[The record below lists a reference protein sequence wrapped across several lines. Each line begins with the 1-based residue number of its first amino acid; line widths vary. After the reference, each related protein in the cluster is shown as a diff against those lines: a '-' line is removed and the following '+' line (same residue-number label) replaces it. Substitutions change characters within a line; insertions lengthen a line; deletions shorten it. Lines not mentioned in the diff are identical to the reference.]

1 MILVTGATGFLGH
14 HLVPHLVQLGH
25 PLRAVVRPSS
35 EVQFLQ
41 KLGVELAYADDIT
54 DVAAIEQAC
63 AGCDQIIHAAGLFRF
78 WGEMDEFWQTNVAG
92 TTAVLRAISNHPI
105 KRFIYISTIAV
116 VGKPPT
122 NRPID
127 ETTRCNPQEPYQLSK
142 LEAEKRVLAAYAQ
155 DGLPA
160 IVLRPG
166 AFYGSWGH
174 YAFNRLF
181 FEEPLKGWRIKVDN
195 GRHITFPVFVPD
207 VVQGVELALKNGR
220 FGEIYNICG
229 QSLDHNSVNAIVND
243 LAGIGHWR
251 LNFPTWM
258 VLLLA
263 RAWTAL
269 SKFTGREPFYPINMA
284 PYVFQDWHVSY
295 QKAADELGFQPTP
308 FAEGARQTLEWYW
321 QQGLLS
327 KSQKTSSRKENK
339 P

>member
-1 MILVTGATGFLGH
+1 MILITGATGFLGR
-14 HLVPHLVQLGH
+14 HLLPRLVQLGY

-35 EVQFLQ
+35 NTNFLQ
-41 KLGVELAYADDIT
+41 KLGVELAYAEDIT
-54 DVAAIEQAC
+54 DGAAITQAC
-63 AGCDQIIHAAGLFRF
+63 VGCDQIIHAAGLFRF
-78 WGEMDEFWQTNVAG
+78 WGEKDEFWRTNVEG
-92 TTAVLRAISNHPI
+92 TTAVLTAASHHPI
-105 KRFIYISTIAV
+105 QRFIHISSIAV

-127 ETTRCNPQEPYQLSK
+127 ENTPCNPLEPYQQSK
-142 LEAEKRVLAAYAQ
+142 LEAENRVLAAHTEH
-155 DGLPA
+155 GLPA

-166 AFYGSWGH
+166 AFYGPWGR

-207 VVQGVELALKNGR
+207 VVQGVELALENGR
-220 FGEIYNICG
+220 FGQIYNICG
-229 QSLDHNSVNAIVND
+229 QSLEHNRVNNIVNE
-243 LAGIGHWR
+243 LAGIGNWR

-263 RAWTAL
+263 RTWTAL
-269 SKFTGREPFYPINMA
+269 SKITGREPFYPINMA

-308 FAEGARQTLEWYW
+308 FADGARQTLEWYW
-321 QQGLLS
+321 QQGLL
-327 KSQKTSSRKENK
+327 KGR

>member
-1 MILVTGATGFLGH
+1 MILITGATGFLGH
-14 HLVPHLVQLGH
+14 HLVPALVQDGH
-25 PLRAVVRPSS
+25 QLRAVVRPSS
-35 EVQFLQ
+35 DTQFLQ
-41 KLGVELAYADDIT
+41 KLGVELVYAEDIT
-54 DVAAIEQAC
+54 DTAVIAKAC
-63 AGCDQIIHAAGLFRF
+63 VGCEQIIHAAGLFRF
-78 WGEMDEFWQTNVAG
+78 WGESEEFWQTNVEV
-92 TTAVLRAISNHPI
+92 TTAVLQAAKQHPI

-127 ETTRCNPQEPYQLSK
+127 ETTRCNPLEPYQQSK
-142 LEAEKRVLAAYAQ
+142 LEAENRVLAAHQQ

-166 AFYGSWGH
+166 AFYGPWGR

-229 QSLDHNSVNAIVND
+229 ESLDHNSVNDIVNK
-243 LAGIGHWR
+243 LAGISNWR

-263 RAWTAL
+263 RTWTAL

-295 QKAADELGFQPTP
+295 QKAADELGFRPTP
-308 FAEGARQTLEWYW
+308 FAEGAKQTLEWYW
-321 QQGLLS
+321 QQGLL
-327 KSQKTSSRKENK
+327 KK
-339 P
+339 

>member
-1 MILVTGATGFLGH
+1 MILITGATGFLGH
-14 HLVPHLVQLGH
+14 HLVPHLVQLGY
-25 PLRAVVRPSS
+25 PVRAVVRPSS
-35 EVQFLQ
+35 DAAFLQ
-41 KLGVELAYADDIT
+41 KLGVELAYAEDIT
-54 DVAAIEQAC
+54 DAAAIEQAC
-63 AGCDQIIHAAGLFRF
+63 AGCEQVIHAAGLFRF
-78 WGEMDEFWQTNVAG
+78 WGEPEEFWQTNVAG
-92 TTAVLRAISNHPI
+92 TTAVLHAALSHNIQ
-105 KRFIYISTIAV
+105 RFIYISTIAV

-127 ETTRCNPQEPYQLSK
+127 ETTRCNPLEPYQRSK
-142 LEAEKRVLAAYAQ
+142 LEAEARVLAAHAES
-155 DGLPA
+155 GLPA

-166 AFYGSWGH
+166 AFYGPWGH

-207 VVQGVELALKNGR
+207 VVQGVALALRNGR

-229 QSLDHNSVNAIVND
+229 QSLDHNSVNAIVNE

-263 RAWTAL
+263 RTWTAL
-269 SKFTGREPFYPINMA
+269 SRFTGREPFYPINMA

-295 QKAADELGFQPTP
+295 QKAAEELGFQPTP
-308 FAEGARQTLEWYW
+308 FLEGARQTLEWYW
-321 QQGLLS
+321 QQGLL
-327 KSQKTSSRKENK
+327 KRPFSQRK
-339 P
+339 

>member
-14 HLVPHLVQLGH
+14 HLVPSLVQGGH
-25 PLRAVVRPSS
+25 QLRAVVRPSS
-35 EVQFLQ
+35 DTQFLE
-41 KLGVELAYADDIT
+41 KLGVELAYAEDIT
-54 DVAAIEQAC
+54 DAAAIEHAC
-63 AGCDQIIHAAGLFRF
+63 NGCDQVIHAAGLFRF
-78 WGEMDEFWQTNVAG
+78 WGEPEEFWQTNVGG
-92 TTAVLRAISNHPI
+92 TTAVLQAAKQHAI
-105 KRFIYISTIAV
+105 KRFIHISTIAV

-127 ETTRCNPQEPYQLSK
+127 ETTRCNPLEPYQRSK
-142 LEAEKRVLAAYAQ
+142 LAAEERVLAAYAQ
-155 DGLPA
+155 DGLPT

-166 AFYGSWGH
+166 AYYGPWGH

-207 VVQGVELALKNGR
+207 VVQGVELAMRHGR

-229 QSLDHNSVNAIVND
+229 QSLDHSSVNAIVNK
-243 LAGIGHWR
+243 LAGISDWR
-251 LNFPTWM
+251 LNFPTWL

-263 RAWTAL
+263 RSWTAL

-295 QKAADELGFQPTP
+295 QKAAEELGFQPTP
-308 FAEGARQTLEWYW
+308 FVEGARQTLEWYW
-321 QQGLLS
+321 QQGLL
-327 KSQKTSSRKENK
+327 KR
-339 P
+339 